1 MASSAEFKFLETP
14 VEFSVEDIEGA
25 HLDALVMTGIVN
37 PVGPTLTFLATV
49 GRAPERPLVYAM
61 LNPFRCEVKQIGTF
75 TDGET
80 WFPDQAFADL
90 FQYLSGSCPTLV
102 LMSKSLDAETRSR
115 VTENLFSHFDD
126 AEGII
131 ENVRD
136 FFGDPMNRVSHSMGV
151 DVPAPGPLPPEIQHA
166 EWDEVV
172 SDTRHI
178 WPELRAF
185 MVAWDGS
192 INKTLISDQMKY
204 GALQTERMK
213 SILFPMLETVWMPE
227 PIREEPVAP
236 KAESQRPLPAPQSLD
251 EVRQSLLDY
260 GSWAALRGDNLL
272 QFMGRC
278 MLLYGRE
285 ADSALVPH
293 LSALY
298 DLVRDQIDP
307 EHRKLELQRI
317 SVAAEKFNLAACTL
331 LPPLVCDDDP
341 WVVST
346 AMLDYIALS
355 HPEPDGLPFEFS
367 ELDNLFRKGTFA
379 SPGGA
384 LGGIITSGDL
394 RFHPKLHEWKQY
406 LSRDDVRA
414 ATNCRT
420 PFITHG
426 EIVFWLDWAEE
437 LVDQRDPLSESILGL
452 VASAVGLL
460 GKNNPYDVI
469 KDVERRFPAYGVKDT
484 VIEIQSWD
492 RAAYANEIADRL
504 YLLEAGEAPPKVFSA
519 VLRAWGLQP
528 RADLIDQFI
537 PEDGSN

>member
-1 MASSAEFKFLETP
+1 MASSAEFKFLQTP
-14 VEFSVEDIEGA
+14 VEFSVDDIESA
-25 HLDALVMTGIVN
+25 HLEAFVITGIVN
-37 PVGPTLTFLATV
+37 PMGPTLTFLATA

-80 WFPDQAFADL
+80 WFPDEAFAAL

-102 LMSKSLDAETRSR
+102 LMSKSLDDETRSC
-115 VTENLFSHFDD
+115 VTENLFTHFDD
-126 AEGII
+126 ALDTL

-136 FFGDPMNRVSHSMGV
+136 FFGDPMNRVSHSMGL
-151 DVPAPGPLPPEIQHA
+151 DVPTQEELPPEIQQA
-166 EWDEVV
+166 EWNEVV

-192 INKTLISDQMKY
+192 INKTLIPDHMKY

-213 SILFPMLETVWMPE
+213 SILVPMMASVWMPE
-227 PIREEPVAP
+227 PTKEEPVAP
-236 KAESQRPLPAPQSLD
+236 KVEPQRPLPVPQSLD
-251 EVRQSLLDY
+251 EVRQSLFDY
-260 GSWAALRGDNLL
+260 SSWAVLRGDNLL
-272 QFMGRC
+272 QFMARC

-285 ADSALVPH
+285 VDTALVPH

-298 DLVRDQIDP
+298 DQVRNQIDP
-307 EHRKLELQRI
+307 EHRKLELQQI
-317 SVAAEKFNLAACTL
+317 SLAAEKYNLAACAL

-355 HPEPDGLPFEFS
+355 HAEPDGLPWEFL
-367 ELDNLFRKGTFA
+367 ELDNLFRKRTFA

-384 LGGIITSGDL
+384 LGGLITSGDR
-394 RFHPKLHEWKQY
+394 RFHSKLHEWK
-406 LSRDDVRA
+406 LHLTKDDIRA

-426 EIVFWLDWAEE
+426 EIEFWLNCAEE
-437 LVDQRDPLSESILGL
+437 LLGQRDPFSESVFGL
-452 VASAVGLL
+452 AASAVGLL
-460 GKNNPYDVI
+460 GRNNPYDLI

-484 VIEIQSWD
+484 VVVIQSWD
-492 RAAYANEIADRL
+492 RASYANEIADRL
-504 YLLEAGEAPPKVFSA
+504 YRLEATEDVPKVFSA

-528 RADLIDQFI
+528 RADLMDQFI

>member
-1 MASSAEFKFLETP
+1 MASSAEFKFLQAP
-14 VEFSVEDIEGA
+14 VEFSVDDIESA
-25 HLDALVMTGIVN
+25 HLEAFVITGIVN
-37 PVGPTLTFLATV
+37 PMGPTLTFLAAV
-49 GRAPERPLVYAM
+49 GRAAERPLVYAM

-75 TDGET
+75 IDGET
-80 WFPDQAFADL
+80 WFPDEAFATL

-102 LMSKSLDAETRSR
+102 LMSKSLDAETRSCL
-115 VTENLFSHFDD
+115 TENLFAHFDD
-126 AEGII
+126 AEGTI

-151 DVPAPGPLPPEIQHA
+151 DVPAREALPPEIQQA
-166 EWDEVV
+166 EWNEVV

-192 INKTLISDQMKY
+192 INKTLIPDHMKF

-213 SILFPMLETVWMPE
+213 SILVPMMASVWMPE
-227 PIREEPVAP
+227 PTKEEPLAP
-236 KAESQRPLPAPQSLD
+236 KVESQRPLPAPQSLD
-251 EVRQSLLDY
+251 EVRQSLFDY
-260 GSWAALRGDNLL
+260 SSWAVLRGDNLL
-272 QFMGRC
+272 QFMARC
-278 MLLYGRE
+278 MLLYGR
-285 ADSALVPH
+285 DVDTALVPH

-298 DLVRDQIDP
+298 DQVRDQIDP
-307 EHRKLELQRI
+307 EHRKLELQQI
-317 SVAAEKFNLAACTL
+317 SLAAEKYNLAACAL

-355 HPEPDGLPFEFS
+355 HAESNGLPWEFL
-367 ELDNLFRKGTFA
+367 ELDNLFRQRTFA

-384 LGGIITSGDL
+384 LGGLITSGDR
-394 RFHPKLHEWKQY
+394 RFHSKLHEWK
-406 LSRDDVRA
+406 LHLTKDDIRA

-426 EIVFWLDWAEE
+426 EIEFWLNWAEE
-437 LVDQRDPLSESILGL
+437 LVHQRDPLSESIFGL
-452 VASAVGLL
+452 LASAVGLL
-460 GKNNPYDVI
+460 GTNNPYDLI
-469 KDVERRFPAYGVKDT
+469 KDVERRFPAYGVVDT
-484 VIEIQSWD
+484 VVVIQSWD
-492 RAAYANEIADRL
+492 RATYANDIAERL
-504 YLLEAGEAPPKVFSA
+504 YRLEATEDAPKVFSA

-528 RADLIDQFI
+528 RADLMDQFI

>member
-1 MASSAEFKFLETP
+1 
-14 VEFSVEDIEGA
+14 
-25 HLDALVMTGIVN
+25 
-37 PVGPTLTFLATV
+37 
-49 GRAPERPLVYAM
+49 M

-102 LMSKSLDAETRSR
+102 LMSKSLDSETRSR

-151 DVPAPGPLPPEIQHA
+151 DVPAPGPIPPEIQHA
-166 EWDEVV
+166 EWNEVV

-213 SILFPMLETVWMPE
+213 SILFSTLESVWMPE

-236 KAESQRPLPAPQSLD
+236 KADPQRPLPAPQSLD
-251 EVRQSLLDY
+251 EVMQSLLDY
-260 GSWAALRGDNLL
+260 GRWAALRGDNLL

-285 ADSALVPH
+285 VDSALVPH

-298 DLVRDQIDP
+298 DQVRDQIDP

-355 HPEPDGLPFEFS
+355 HPEPDGLPFEFA
-367 ELDNLFRKGTFA
+367 ELDNLFRKRTFA

-384 LGGIITSGDL
+384 LGGIVTSGDR
-394 RFHPKLHEWKQY
+394 RFHPKLHEWKHY
-406 LSRDDVRA
+406 LSKDDVRA

-437 LVDQRDPLSESILGL
+437 LVDQRDPVSESILGL
-452 VASAVGLL
+452 AASAVGLL

-484 VIEIQSWD
+484 VVEIQSWD
-492 RAAYANEIADRL
+492 RATYANEIADRL
-504 YLLEAGEAPPKVFSA
+504 YLLEAAEAPPKVFSA